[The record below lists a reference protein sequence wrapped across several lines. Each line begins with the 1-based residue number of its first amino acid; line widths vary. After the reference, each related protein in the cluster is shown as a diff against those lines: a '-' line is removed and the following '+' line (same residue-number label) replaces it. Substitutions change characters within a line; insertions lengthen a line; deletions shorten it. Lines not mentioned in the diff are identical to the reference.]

1 MLDKIKN
8 SKFCK
13 YFERY
18 WRFVLLL
25 LSIFSNISSMAVK
38 DFQLESELLFLGMA
52 SFVMI
57 MIPHV
62 VNDTL
67 EALFNGRE

>member
-8 SKFCK
+8 SRFCK

-25 LSIFSNISSMAVK
+25 LSIFFNVSSIVVS
-38 DFQLESELLFLGMA
+38 DPQLKHELCFFGM
-52 SFVMI
+52 SLLTII
-57 MIPHV
+57 MIPHII
-62 VNDTL
+62 NDTL

>member
-1 MLDKIKN
+1 MLGKIKN

-18 WRFVLLL
+18 WRFVLFL
-25 LSIFSNISSMAVK
+25 LSMFSEASSLVVS
-38 DFQLESELLFLGMA
+38 DSQLKHNLCFFGIGLLII
-52 SFVMI
+52 I
-57 MIPHV
+57 MIPHI

>member
-25 LSIFSNISSMAVK
+25 LSIFSDISSIIVR
-38 DFQLESELLFLGMA
+38 DHQLKFELCLLGVA
-52 SFVMI
+52 LFVMI
-57 MIPHV
+57 MIPHI